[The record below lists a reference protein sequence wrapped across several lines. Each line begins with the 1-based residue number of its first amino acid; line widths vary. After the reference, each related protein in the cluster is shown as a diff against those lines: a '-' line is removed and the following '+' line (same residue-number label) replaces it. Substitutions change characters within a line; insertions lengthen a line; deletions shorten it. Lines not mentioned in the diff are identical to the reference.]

1 MLTVSKSVFGSFIL
15 CIYTHPAAHT
25 ERDLNFSQGLDQT
38 CAWVSIVR
46 VKLCPPDLFPEM
58 TKNFS
63 YFCNYCWGYCACHDR
78 AWKLVKKW
86 TGCVELRD
94 WWLHTT
100 RYLKCNDPCLIA
112 SWYKTGAIRTRS
124 IARLYPLYLCSS
136 CHMLITLL
144 DLYFVWHLL
153 PDSWQCCTP
162 PLSTEV
168 TSYRKHFCFI
178 ILQMILKWTW
188 LYFYQRS
195 HQFIDIFRMQLHMKT
210 HTVSWGLG
218 GHELHITGNI

>member
-46 VKLCPPDLFPEM
+46 VKLRPPDLFPEM

-124 IARLYPLYLCSS
+124 IGYTHSICAAPVTCSS
-136 CHMLITLL
+136 HFLTFISFGICCRTLGN
-144 DLYFVWHLL
+144 VVH
-153 PDSWQCCTP
+153 P
-162 PLSTEV
+162 PS
-168 TSYRKHFCFI
+168 
-178 ILQMILKWTW
+178 QLKW
-188 LYFYQRS
+188 LLIENISASLFYRW
-195 HQFIDIFRMQLHMKT
+195 F
-210 HTVSWGLG
+210 
-218 GHELHITGNI
+218 